1 MSGVPVISSL
11 SSLSI
16 TNNTSCG
23 PNSAHFLRP
32 WSLGTQLETS
42 CSSSLGRQGK
52 SGDGELGTNNGH
64 TPHRDKRGILIL
76 SSTWLFLARIL
87 LMEALFA
94 NSRNGSLQ
102 LTNLPA
108 VAQAKKPC
116 SRHVFPYQNYNYNN
130 FSPPEHVK
138 SWGWSGRPKRF
149 ASSSKKPFLEVL
161 RFSSYLLHKVTNA
174 PWGPFLVVI
183 IETYVSI
190 LWLNVQRFS
199 TLLTYKGLNKCLTFL
214 SLSNAFSITVYML
227 FNNKCPN
234 YWVKQQK
241 MNRTI
246 YLHDVYIPYCDLHTG
261 FSVYLTEKL
270 QMQEIWEYM

>member
-1 MSGVPVISSL
+1 MQNLYLIYINHVSVSHVFTDYISFDPPCKCQGFQSSAVYPVYPSQTTLPAVQTLRISS
-11 SSLSI
+11 
-16 TNNTSCG
+16 
-23 PNSAHFLRP
+23 
-32 WSLGTQLETS
+32 
-42 CSSSLGRQGK
+42 GRGALVDRA
-52 SGDGELGTNNGH
+52 SPATDLLGTNNGH

-87 LMEALFA
+87 LMEALFT

-108 VAQAKKPC
+108 VAQAEKSC

-161 RFSSYLLHKVTNA
+161 HFSSHLLHKVTNA
-174 PWGPFLVVI
+174 PWGAFLVVI
-183 IETYVSI
+183 IETYVI

-199 TLLTYKGLNKCLTFL
+199 TLLTYKGLNKCFTFFN
-214 SLSNAFSITVYML
+214 LSNAFFITVYML
-227 FNNKCPN
+227 FNKKNPN

-246 YLHDVYIPYCDLHTG
+246 
-261 FSVYLTEKL
+261 
-270 QMQEIWEYM
+270 

>member
-1 MSGVPVISSL
+1 VSGVPVISSL

-138 SWGWSGRPKRF
+138 SQKVGADQGGQNVSFLQVRNRPRGVAFLILPAAQSHKR
-149 ASSSKKPFLEVL
+149 AMGSLPCGD
-161 RFSSYLLHKVTNA
+161 H
-174 PWGPFLVVI
+174 WDICQHIVV
-183 IETYVSI
+183 
-190 LWLNVQRFS
+190 
-199 TLLTYKGLNKCLTFL
+199 KC
-214 SLSNAFSITVYML
+214 SAF
-227 FNNKCPN
+227 
-234 YWVKQQK
+234 
-241 MNRTI
+241 
-246 YLHDVYIPYCDLHTG
+246 LHTAD
-261 FSVYLTEKL
+261 
-270 QMQEIWEYM
+270 I